1 MTSPLPWIGLGTLA
15 LGIAA
20 SMSSASPQASL
31 TLEEGRVFEVNAF
44 FGSPSSPFLV
54 PIRICAERVV
64 AIFPEFREGEEG
76 RGHQGRTRILVW
88 TSPTTFEG
96 FWVAPSVDVMKG
108 MVSNDPS
115 AFLAVH
121 VPTGATI
128 HRGMESQEDTT
139 EVVLVHLQRSNLEGL
154 GLSSL
159 VRFRHQN
166 TRPMAALYCK
176 GRIVLDLHESFESMK
191 ARLQGSVP
199 LV

>member
-1 MTSPLPWIGLGTLA
+1 MASPLPWIGLGTLA

-20 SMSSASPQASL
+20 SLSFDASTRAL
-31 TLEEGRVFEVNAF
+31 TSEQGKVIEVNAF
-44 FGSPSSPFLV
+44 FGSPARPFLV
-54 PIRICAERVV
+54 PIRICTERVV
-64 AIFPEFREGEEG
+64 AIFTEFREGEEG
-76 RGHQGRTRILVW
+76 RGHQGRTRVLVW

-96 FWVAPSVDVMKG
+96 FWVAPSVEAMRSL
-108 MVSNDPS
+108 VSTDPQ

-128 HRGMESQEDTT
+128 HRGRESQEDTT
-139 EVVLVHLQRSNLEGL
+139 EVALVHLQRSNLEGL
-154 GLSSL
+154 GPSSV

-176 GRIVLDLHESFESMK
+176 GCIVLELHESFESMK